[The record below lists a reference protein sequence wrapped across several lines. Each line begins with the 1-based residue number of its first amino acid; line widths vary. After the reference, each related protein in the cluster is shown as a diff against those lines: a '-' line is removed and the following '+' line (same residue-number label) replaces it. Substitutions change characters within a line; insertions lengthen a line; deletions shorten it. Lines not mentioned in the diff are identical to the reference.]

1 MTLVNAKLIDT
12 VKDLLAQFQEE
23 EDFQRF
29 GFYSKDEQQDLSN
42 LVTKSSQALLSLIEG
57 DPLNSIYESL
67 VKHLDFIQIFLI
79 LNKEYREMKERL
91 KVDSDDVDDIIDS
104 I

>member
-29 GFYSKDEQQDLSN
+29 GFYSKDEQ
-42 LVTKSSQALLSLIEG
+42 
-57 DPLNSIYESL
+57 
-67 VKHLDFIQIFLI
+67 
-79 LNKEYREMKERL
+79 
-91 KVDSDDVDDIIDS
+91 
-104 I
+104 

>member
-1 MTLVNAKLIDT
+1 
-12 VKDLLAQFQEE
+12 
-23 EDFQRF
+23 
-29 GFYSKDEQQDLSN
+29 
-42 LVTKSSQALLSLIEG
+42 VTKSSQALISLIEG